1 MSSHDREAWERLGE
15 MLVRRRLE
23 LDPRYRNRRTFT
35 REHAPD
41 LYRIVNDIELGR
53 RDNYE
58 PATLA
63 AIEAAYS
70 LPAGTIGRLL
80 DGQLATSDGPS
91 AAPERTPRTR
101 VIPALRRTPALEP
114 YAAVVELEHKAQ
126 IPPRAGEQDVWDSD
140 AFGDEEKVNFIAMM
154 RLLNDTSARETS
166 TGLYP
171 RIRGFWSQ
179 QGHDAAN
186 WHVAAD
192 SLTR

>member
-63 AIEAAYS
+63 AIEAAYQ
-70 LPAGTIGRLL
+70 LPLGGIGRFL
-80 DGQLATSDGPS
+80 DGQLAAADDTSA
-91 AAPERTPRTR
+91 AAPERSVRTR

-114 YAAVVELEHKAQ
+114 YAEVVELERKAG
-126 IPPRAGEQDVWDSD
+126 IPPRSPGEQDVWDSD
-140 AFGDEEKVNFIAMM
+140 VFGDEEKVNFIAMM

-166 TGLYP
+166 TGLSP
-171 RIRGFWSQ
+171 IPGFLVTARSRRREL
-179 QGHDAAN
+179 ACCA
-186 WHVAAD
+186 
-192 SLTR
+192 